1 MLTCVTIFRPLYKCT
16 TLTSAACLAGS
27 DLTLTPDLPSL
38 QRKSLQE
45 LLYLA
50 DNLAYFPYQVSDE
63 VLFIIHQVRLGM
75 NGKISWVFRRNSVGF
90 FSCTSRL
97 HG

>member
-1 MLTCVTIFRPLYKCT
+1 MVL
-16 TLTSAACLAGS
+16 
-27 DLTLTPDLPSL
+27 L

-63 VLFIIHQVRLGM
+63 VLFIIHQVRTLG
-75 NGKISWVFRRNSVGF
+75 KRRRRVGYQIGRK
-90 FSCTSRL
+90 S
-97 HG
+97 